1 VSKGPWIAAVAI
13 AFATAGWMYL
23 RWPDSEAAAA
33 APPPTPASPSMAA
46 DTRAAP
52 APEPPPSVKP
62 TASAAAAQPAPTG
75 PFANESSA
83 ELLRKVQQGFG
94 SGSAQEAQEAASV
107 LQFCA
112 QAGKA
117 AENLHAARDT
127 LSIMP
132 AAIRKFINSFGGI
145 SNEQIDRAQSD
156 GRRCQVFDEATLAR
170 RGELFQ
176 KAYEGG
182 APGAAM
188 SYLIW
193 LSHDGK
199 TEADPA
205 VVDRLQADVRQL
217 ADRGDFGTLTALAFS
232 VDPQPLGMSR
242 IEREACKQAWLR
254 IVGESNPGSAA
265 SNGELIAKL
274 ERFSSA
280 TPLTAEQ
287 LREAQALADQLVDA
301 HQRHKGNGG

>member
-1 VSKGPWIAAVAI
+1 MSKGPWLAAGAI
-13 AFATAGWMYL
+13 ALATAGWMYSQGS
-23 RWPDSEAAAA
+23 DS
-33 APPPTPASPSMAA
+33 APSTAVPI
-46 DTRAAP
+46 P
-52 APEPPPSVKP
+52 APEVPPVAVDTHLAPTPVSPSSAGP
-62 TASAAAAQPAPTG
+62 AASAAPVTPPPAG
-75 PFANESSA
+75 PLANDSAA
-83 ELLRKVQQGFG
+83 ELLRKVQLGFG
-94 SGSAQEAQEAASV
+94 SGSALEAQEAANV

-156 GRRCQVFDEATLAR
+156 GRRCQVFDDVTLAR
-170 RGELFQ
+170 RGEMFQ

-182 APGAAM
+182 APGASMA
-188 SYLIW
+188 YLIW

-199 TEADPA
+199 VEADPA

-217 ADRGDFGTLTALAFS
+217 AEHGDLGTLTTLAFS
-232 VDPQPLGMSR
+232 VDPQPFGMSR

-254 IVGESNPGSAA
+254 IVGEGNPGSAA

-274 ERFSSA
+274 ERFSNA

-287 LREAQALADQLVDA
+287 LREAQALADQLFDA
-301 HQRHKGNGG
+301 HRRQRGNGG

>member
-1 VSKGPWIAAVAI
+1 MAI

-33 APPPTPASPSMAA
+33 APLPAPAAPPMAA
-46 DTRAAP
+46 DTRAAR
-52 APEPPPSVKP
+52 APEPPPSVAP
-62 TASAAAAQPAPTG
+62 TASAASAQPAPTG

-83 ELLRKVQQGFG
+83 ELLRKVQLGFG

-112 QAGKA
+112 QAGKV
-117 AENLHAARDT
+117 AESLHAARDT

-132 AAIRKFINSFGGI
+132 AAIRKFVNSFGGI

-199 TEADPA
+199 AEADPA

-217 ADRGDFGTLTALAFS
+217 AERGDLGTLTALAFS
-232 VDPQPLGMSR
+232 VDPRPLGMNR

-254 IVGESNPGSAA
+254 IVGDGNPGSAE
-265 SNGELIAKL
+265 SNGALIAKL
-274 ERFSSA
+274 ERFSNA

-301 HQRHKGNGG
+301 HRRQRGNGG